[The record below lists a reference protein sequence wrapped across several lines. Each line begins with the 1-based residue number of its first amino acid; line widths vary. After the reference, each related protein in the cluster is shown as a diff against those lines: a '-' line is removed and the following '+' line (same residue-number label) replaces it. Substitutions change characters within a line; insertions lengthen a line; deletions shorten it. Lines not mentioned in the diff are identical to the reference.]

1 MNDELNQELVQ
12 KDKELTALLVQVIQ
26 NQRTNSKTLVK
37 LLVIIVICFT
47 VIIGSMIGGFFWYES
62 QFEYE
67 EVCTTTEQ
75 VDQEVSGSNS
85 SINNIEGNQYNGN
98 SVHNDNRSE

>member
-1 MNDELNQELVQ
+1 
-12 KDKELTALLVQVIQ
+12 
-26 NQRTNSKTLVK
+26 
-37 LLVIIVICFT
+37 VIIVVCFT

-62 QFEYE
+62 QFEYD
-67 EVCTTTEQ
+67 EVYTTTEQ

-98 SVHNDNRSE
+98 AIHNDNRSE